1 MIEANQMWYL
11 NDSQISKNILLPIPI
26 LLSGDV
32 TAVDPYLYQNRVGTA
47 TRISQE
53 LPNCNWL
60 EEKILRAAEA
70 G

>member
-1 MIEANQMWYL
+1 MNE
-11 NDSQISKNILLPIPI
+11 KTNIKTFLFT
-26 LLSGDV
+26 GDV
-32 TAVDPYLYQNRVGTA
+32 VDPFIYHNRVGTA

-60 EEKILRAAEA
+60 EEKIMRAQGA